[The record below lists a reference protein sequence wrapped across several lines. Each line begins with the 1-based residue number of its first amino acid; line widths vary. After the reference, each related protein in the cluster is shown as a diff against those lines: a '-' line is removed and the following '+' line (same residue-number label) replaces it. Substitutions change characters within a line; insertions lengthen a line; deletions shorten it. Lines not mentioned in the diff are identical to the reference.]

1 MTTLVRALVARALEA
16 KSQLEIDTLCRD
28 IDTLFQQER
37 IKWQDHEIL
46 FELIQRLY
54 PYDGEQYKF

>member
-1 MTTLVRALVARALEA
+1 MTTLVRALVARALKA
-16 KSQLEIDTLCRD
+16 KSQLEVDTLCRD